1 MWLLI
6 NLYIGLSVGKSVCRF
21 SLFVFL
27 LCFTVILYFCL
38 DGFSVINICFDINP
52 FQPLLP
58 LPRKL
63 FSFMGDIK
71 KEFKNTFIRRLL
83 ISDPFP
89 GYPGG
94 YWTGAPSGI
103 CQSSVS
109 SRSRRLRSRRGE
121 VRETR
126 PIVKFIFKY
135 IINLDSMKCIIVLLY

>member
-6 NLYIGLSVGKSVCRF
+6 NLYIGLSVGKSVVRF

-27 LCFTVILYFCL
+27 LCFAVTLYFCL
-38 DGFSVINICFDINP
+38 DGFSVINICFDSNP

-63 FSFMGDIK
+63 FSFMEDIK

-94 YWTGAPSGI
+94 
-103 CQSSVS
+103 
-109 SRSRRLRSRRGE
+109 
-121 VRETR
+121 
-126 PIVKFIFKY
+126 
-135 IINLDSMKCIIVLLY
+135 